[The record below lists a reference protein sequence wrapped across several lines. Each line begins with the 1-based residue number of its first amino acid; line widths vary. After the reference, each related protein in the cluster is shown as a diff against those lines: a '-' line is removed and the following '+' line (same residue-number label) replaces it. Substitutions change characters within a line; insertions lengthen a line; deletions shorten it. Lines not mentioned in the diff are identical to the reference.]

1 MKNPG
6 ADCHVERP
14 VGLRWPSRL
23 HYQVNVEA
31 FSAQTSLSNA
41 VVFFDVAKVA
51 DEEAPPPEYAA
62 PGCGWLEGHTAV
74 GGLKYIPPTA
84 KTPLNRSRWSSFC
97 TTYRSARFP
106 TGPGACC
113 VAAAAGRKAAPLRWA
128 QEAHG
133 SRQGLKSVVAP
144 PPPEERPLRSGGLKT
159 WPPYTLNSMPPMLS
173 WRAPVTERRQEGWSC
188 M

>member
-41 VVFFDVAKVA
+41 VVFFDVAKAA
-51 DEEAPPPEYAA
+51 DDSAPPPEYAA
-62 PGCGWLEGHTAV
+62 AGCCRCGWLEGHTAV
-74 GGLKYIPPTA
+74 GGLKTIPPTA

-106 TGPGACC
+106 TGPEECC
-113 VAAAAGRKAAPLRWA
+113 GTAAA
-128 QEAHG
+128 
-133 SRQGLKSVVAP
+133 
-144 PPPEERPLRSGGLKT
+144 EERPLRSGGLKT